1 MRPQRR
7 TPCNRGV
14 TSSWCNHDVVR
25 IRDQFTRFL
34 GNQISSVLK

>member
-14 TSSWCNHDVVR
+14 IRTWCNQNVVR